1 MCRIDAALMRID
13 SGDYGWCVRC
23 AEEIE
28 AKRLDRAPAT
38 TMCLACAKE
47 G

>member
-1 MCRIDAALMRID
+1 MAGA
-13 SGDYGWCVRC
+13 SAVVK
-23 AEEIE
+23 IE